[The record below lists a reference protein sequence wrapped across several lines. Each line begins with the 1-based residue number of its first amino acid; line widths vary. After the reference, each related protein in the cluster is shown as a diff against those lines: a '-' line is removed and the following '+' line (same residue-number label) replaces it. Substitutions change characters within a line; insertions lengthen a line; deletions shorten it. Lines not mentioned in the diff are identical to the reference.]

1 MVAAELRRQGR
12 LMPARRGKATILAEP
27 SWVFAVSATELA
39 FAAGITRITLLPGV
53 AITRRDCF
61 KTESPFGSL
70 VSAAG
75 HIGAHPIVIKLL
87 NHCEARHALWRA
99 ITEGA

>member
-1 MVAAELRRQGR
+1 MVAGELRRQGR
-12 LMPARRGKATILAEP
+12 LMRRRRRKATILAEP
-27 SWVFAVSATELA
+27 SWLFAVGAIDLA

-61 KTESPFGSL
+61 KTESPFGLL

-75 HIGAHPIVIKLL
+75 HIDAHPIVIKLL